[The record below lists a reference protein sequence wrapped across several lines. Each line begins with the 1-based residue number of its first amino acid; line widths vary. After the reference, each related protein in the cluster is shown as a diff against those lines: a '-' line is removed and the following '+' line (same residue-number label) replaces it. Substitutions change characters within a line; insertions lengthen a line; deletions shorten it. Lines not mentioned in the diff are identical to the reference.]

1 MGMSLFRL
9 TRLAP
14 TWLRRF
20 VRRFFPGLV
29 SRLKSGSL
37 GQHIGQR
44 PLFGVDMRSDL
55 NRHINGNPLW
65 LGPDG
70 DVTVISYSPF
80 PPSSHGIGVY
90 ASDLVGS
97 LRKKVKVGVR
107 VVGDSPESP
116 ILPGVYSAELGLV
129 ADRDKPVYELFH
141 LGNGPVHLGTWKN
154 LHQRPGVV
162 FLHDIRIQDIPLLP
176 LEGDYF
182 RRMRYSHKVATHA
195 GRIPEDVP
203 VIVVHSEHAKRLLQ
217 DQFER
222 ARKTCPP
229 VHVLSMGHPVKAVSE
244 PKTYPTGKPLVGV
257 FGFQYQSKDPLTT
270 YRALAHLSRRVG
282 ARAVVCGR
290 IDPRLEGKLRK
301 IWRQGGNSDGDLEVT
316 GEVSLESFDAWIKS
330 VDLGIQLRT
339 VSNGESSGPIAQLM
353 SAGVPTLVTSLGAV
367 VEYPDNALVK
377 LPVGASAD
385 EVSAAAAMVLGSK
398 PTYEAL
404 SRAGTEYFRT
414 RTFDHAAEEILD
426 VIREMGIAR
435 TPHS

>member
-1 MGMSLFRL
+1 M
-9 TRLAP
+9 
-14 TWLRRF
+14 
-20 VRRFFPGLV
+20 
-29 SRLKSGSL
+29 
-37 GQHIGQR
+37 
-44 PLFGVDMRSDL
+44 
-55 NRHINGNPLW
+55 
-65 LGPDG
+65 
-70 DVTVISYSPF
+70 ISYSPF

-90 ASDLVGS
+90 ASDLVES
-97 LRKKVKVGVR
+97 LQKKVKVGVR
-107 VVGDSPESP
+107 VAGDSPESP

-129 ADRDKPVYELFH
+129 ADRDRPVYELFH
-141 LGNGPVHLGTWKN
+141 LGNGPVHFGTWEN

-182 RRMRYSHKVATHA
+182 RRMRYSRKVATHV

-203 VIVVHSEHAKRLLQ
+203 VIVVHSKHAKTLLQ

-229 VHVLSMGHPVKAVSE
+229 VHVLSMGHPVKAVLE

-270 YRALAHLSRRVG
+270 YLALAQLSRRVG

-316 GEVSLESFDAWIKS
+316 GEVPLESFDAWIKS

-398 PTYEAL
+398 PKYEAL
-404 SRAGTEYFRT
+404 SWAGTEYFRT